1 MKFDAKFNSVG
12 MIDNIWVVNME
23 AFWDPPSNPIGEV
36 TSYVVR
42 LQYERSPGRFVSLHT
57 SRISDPAVRQW
68 KPDPF
73 PSQRPLYFQVQ
84 SVEHMNMCW
93 LVPDSLYRMLLVQQ
107 VIQTLSSS
115 CSVRNK
121 IKAIRINDRV
131 QIIGNHSFLQVRASS
146 SAGLGPWS
154 KQVLLGRYTLDTGGQ
169 QPSVSYFVLGFK
181 NAFIHSSAN

>member
-57 SRISDPAVRQW
+57 SRISDPAVHQW

-121 IKAIRINDRV
+121 IKVYI
-131 QIIGNHSFLQVRASS
+131 
-146 SAGLGPWS
+146 
-154 KQVLLGRYTLDTGGQ
+154 
-169 QPSVSYFVLGFK
+169 
-181 NAFIHSSAN
+181 